1 MKIRKGFILVALFL
15 LTGCVIQPL
24 RVTKTASGFPEA
36 LINTDD
42 FDRVK
47 YQIVAE
53 MQTIGFLLKDDSKYR
68 VSFTKELMGV
78 DVGYPRWLSSAKS
91 LRAEIIYSLSQMQK
105 GIRVILFSSV
115 ICTYDSQ
122 GRVLKQEDMKDN
134 NVWFNYFYN
143 ILQKIKANIESVQ
156 NKF

>member
-1 MKIRKGFILVALFL
+1 MQRKMGFLIALFL

-24 RVTKTASGFPEA
+24 RVAKTTSGFPEVF
-36 LINTDD
+36 INTND

-47 YQIVAE
+47 YEIVAE
-53 MQTIGFLLKDDSKYR
+53 MQASGFLLKEDSKYR
-68 VSFTKELMGV
+68 MCFIKELMGV
-78 DVGYPRWLSSAKS
+78 GVGYPFWLSSAKS
-91 LRAEIIYSLSQMQK
+91 LRAEIMYSLSQMQD
-105 GIRVILFSSV
+105 GIKVILFSS
-115 ICTYDSQ
+115 IIWTYDSQ
-122 GRVLKQEDMKDN
+122 GRVLKQEDVKDN